1 MSPSLPPVP
10 RPRAPAAGSP
20 LRRAEPPVC
29 HTRGALG
36 LKTCSARERSRLLP
50 EMEAKAGEEADAL
63 PEASPQEQACSVT
76 CGEGAV
82 RYRLS
87 LSRSSAVCG
96 SAALNT
102 CDHSCPKFLIVPNN
116 NCPREAPTPRARP
129 PALAHVTLVSVFMG
143 LPPGIFKM
151 EQLIPEAKVT
161 CVPGPAAPGGL
172 LTGLPLPGVAAP
184 GRSVIAR
191 SARFCDRPVP
201 PEPALPLGSV

>member
-1 MSPSLPPVP
+1 MCSVPVTWPGPLAGEALCPRALRAGGFIRRLFEQLQDSCAVSPSLPPVP

-36 LKTCSARERSRLLP
+36 LKTCSAWERSRLLP

-87 LSRSSAVCG
+87 LSRSSAACG
-96 SAALNT
+96 PAALNT

-129 PALAHVTLVSVFMG
+129 PALAHVALVSVFVG

-151 EQLIPEAKVT
+151 
-161 CVPGPAAPGGL
+161 
-172 LTGLPLPGVAAP
+172 
-184 GRSVIAR
+184 
-191 SARFCDRPVP
+191 
-201 PEPALPLGSV
+201 